1 MAVEHRSL
9 NSRGHFVGRS
19 SAGFGETA
27 PPPAPVAFG
36 DSCNLIIKDY
46 RYDRTLVLVSRP
58 TRCLTLPIMTMQVR
72 PFSQHNNGTKNPI
85 YVTSQ
90 DKQRLEDLL
99 MEIEVSD
106 PREHGDLKALTQ
118 ELRRA
123 VVVDPKDVFS
133 DVITMNSHAEMRDL
147 ETGETVAFTLVFPSE
162 ANIDEEKISVLAPIG
177 AGMLGYRVGD
187 EFEWNVPGGLRRM
200 KVTKVEYQPE
210 AAGDFDR

>member
-1 MAVEHRSL
+1 MIAVQHRQPHEK
-9 NSRGHFVGRS
+9 NNG
-19 SAGFGETA
+19 
-27 PPPAPVAFG
+27 
-36 DSCNLIIKDY
+36 IKD
-46 RYDRTLVLVSRP
+46 
-58 TRCLTLPIMTMQVR
+58 PIHIT
-72 PFSQHNNGTKNPI
+72 T
-85 YVTSQ
+85 Q

-99 MEIEVSD
+99 VEVQASD
-106 PREHGDLKALTQ
+106 PRKHGDLKALTQ

-123 VVVDPKDVFS
+123 VIVDPKDVFC
-133 DVITMNSHAEMRDL
+133 DVITMNSRAEMRDL
-147 ETGETVAFTLVFPSE
+147 ESGETVAFTLVFPSE